1 MAAVTIVKILEKGWD
16 GNRRRNRVVFTV
28 ASATTDSITP
38 KQVGLHRI
46 DAIRPTGRIGSWE
59 GLTLVGA
66 SHASLNS
73 TNDII
78 ITYGSAD
85 ADGALSAGN
94 VEADF
99 YGI

>member
-1 MAAVTIVKILEKGWD
+1 MAAVTVVAIKRGWD
-16 GNRRRNRVVFTV
+16 GDRKRVRVVFTV

-38 KQVGLHRI
+38 QSVGLHRI
-46 DAIRPTGRIGSWE
+46 ENIQPTGRIGTWE
-59 GLTLVGA
+59 NQTLVGC
-66 SHASLNS
+66 SHISLNS

-78 ITYGSAD
+78 ICYGSAD
-85 ADGALSAGN
+85 ADAALSAGN